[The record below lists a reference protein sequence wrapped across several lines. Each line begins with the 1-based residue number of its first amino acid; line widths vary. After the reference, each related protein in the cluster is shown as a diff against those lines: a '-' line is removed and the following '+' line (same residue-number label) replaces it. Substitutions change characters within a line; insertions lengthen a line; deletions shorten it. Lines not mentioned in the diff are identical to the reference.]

1 MLLGRVSWI
10 DELVVCPCEK
20 LGDSRQSQVIL
31 EFSKFIFVQGLV
43 DILLVKGNC
52 SWSNN

>member
-1 MLLGRVSWI
+1 MSWCI
-10 DELVVCPCEK
+10 RGDFNVIRDPCEK